1 MSLLHQNQSEETDDA
16 ARGEEFTRGTSH
28 IVWASIVAAVLVSI
42 AIGAVLWSG
51 QKPPVAV
58 GEVDQVRAHI
68 RHVETSGMDANGAPM
83 AKDIYDEVLVFAHVR
98 LRNQSQQPLFLHE
111 IMCNTTLDDGIHSSY
126 AASPVNY
133 ERLFKAYP
141 ELATLHGKPQPAEV
155 TLEPGQSQ
163 EGEIV
168 TAFRLTKQQWEA
180 HKDLN
185 FSFAFQYQ
193 PKLVLVPKNAL
204 IEQ

>member
-1 MSLLHQNQSEETDDA
+1 MSLLRQNQSEETDDA

-28 IVWASIVAAVLVSI
+28 IVWASVVAAVLVSI
-42 AIGAVLWSG
+42 AVGIVMWTG

-68 RHVETSGMDANGAPM
+68 RHVETSGVDANGAPIP
-83 AKDIYDEVLVFAHVR
+83 KDTYDEVLVFAHVR
-98 LRNQSQQPLFLHE
+98 LHNQSQQPIFLHE
-111 IMCNTTLDDGIHSSY
+111 IMTNATLDDGIHSSY
-126 AASPVNY
+126 AALPANY
-133 ERLFKAYP
+133 ERLFNAYP
-141 ELATLHGKPQPAEV
+141 ELAALHGKPQPTEA

-168 TAFRLTKQQWEA
+168 SAFRLTKQQWEA
-180 HKDLN
+180 RKDLN

-193 PKLVLVPKNAL
+193 PKLVLVSKTAVV
-204 IEQ
+204 EQ